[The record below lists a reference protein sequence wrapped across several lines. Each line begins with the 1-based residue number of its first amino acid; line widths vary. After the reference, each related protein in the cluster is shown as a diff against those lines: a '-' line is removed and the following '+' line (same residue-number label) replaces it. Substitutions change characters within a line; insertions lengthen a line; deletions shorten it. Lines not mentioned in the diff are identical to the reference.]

1 MLGPIFAGGSAGPE
15 FVLSTAGE
23 SATLAGAGLLASI
36 DRAAGQLV
44 ARGVCAGDRVMHCGE
59 QGPAAF
65 IAFWACVRLGAAFVP
80 VDPSWAETLR
90 RHALRKIGPRA
101 LVVGD
106 ASERTRWHALD
117 AALPSLQ
124 FDTESLAAGAGAS
137 GSETQTPLPR
147 EFDSGIPAACLFT
160 SGTTAEPKAVVLS
173 RGALVRS
180 AVLAVRTFE
189 WSAGERL
196 LNLPDPQTMSG
207 LRNAFLAAP
216 LAGMHW
222 VCAPRSRRTDIFAL
236 LELLQ
241 QARPQRIV
249 AAPLLL
255 RQINLLGERVPPG
268 LLADTRA
275 MYCTGTDLSVQEVSA
290 FFERFHLPVINYYGL
305 TESVGLCLSQRPA
318 GWSRSDTSLGWPAG
332 CEIRIVDAE
341 GLPVPAGTPGELRIR
356 QEWPMS
362 GYLGDPEATA
372 QCFTGGWLR
381 TGDIV
386 RQHQD
391 GRITLVGRR
400 SNFIKT
406 QGTERVHPLEI
417 EAVLEQH
424 ANIAEAAVCGLPQP
438 AGGESIAAVLVP
450 RAGWQPTGPE
460 LKAIARFVSDRLGRE
475 RAPAVFRCVAQIPR
489 NTSGKILRHTLRELF
504 NA

>member
-1 MLGPIFAGGSAGPE
+1 MLGPIFPGGSAGSQ
-15 FVLSTAGE
+15 FVLSLAGE
-23 SATLAGAGLLASI
+23 PGTLGGAGLLGRI
-36 DRAAGQLV
+36 EQAAGRL
-44 ARGVCAGDRVMHCGE
+44 AACGVGAGDRVLHCGE
-59 QGPAAF
+59 QGAPAF
-65 IAFWACVRLGAAFVP
+65 IAFWACVRIGAAFVP
-80 VDPSWAETLR
+80 VDPSWADTLR
-90 RHALRKIGPRA
+90 RLALRKIAPR
-101 LVVGD
+101 VIVTGD
-106 ASERTRWHALD
+106 ESERARWYALD
-117 AALPSLQ
+117 PALQSLQ
-124 FDTESLAAGAGAS
+124 FDVDALAAAPSAS
-137 GSETQTPLPR
+137 ETPLPR

-160 SGTTAEPKAVVLS
+160 SGTTAEPKVVVLS

-222 VCAPRSRRTDIFAL
+222 VCAPRSRRADIFSL
-236 LELLQ
+236 LELLR
-241 QARPQRIV
+241 QARAQRIV

-255 RQINLLGERVPPG
+255 RQINLLGERVPAD
-268 LLADTRA
+268 LLAPTRA
-275 MYCTGTDLSVQEVSA
+275 LYCTGTDLSAREVTA
-290 FFERFHLPVINYYGL
+290 FFERFHVPVINYYGL
-305 TESVGLCLSQRPA
+305 TESVGLCLSQRLA
-318 GWSRSDTSLGWPAG
+318 GWSSTDTSLGWPAG

-362 GYLGDPEATA
+362 GYLEDSEATA
-372 QCFTGGWLR
+372 QCFSGGWLR

-386 RQHQD
+386 RQHAD
-391 GRITLVGRR
+391 GRVTLVGRR

-406 QGTERVHPLEI
+406 PGTERVHPLEI

-438 AGGESIAAVLVP
+438 AGGESIAAILVP
-450 RAGWQPTGPE
+450 RAGWQPTGAE
-460 LKAIARFVSDRLGRE
+460 LKAIANFVTERLGRE
-475 RAPAVFRCVAQIPR
+475 RAPAVFRCVKHIPR